1 LFLIKKFARRFV
13 MPAGVIIRS
22 GHRYLPFT
30 GRDARRSCL
39 AKNRP
44 PKEITMRKT
53 ILTAAGSA
61 LIVLS
66 AVQLA
71 AASEHHRSHR
81 ADRATVSSN
90 EQFRN
95 SNAALPSAQLD
106 WRYGGGYSAPAGR

>member
-1 LFLIKKFARRFV
+1 
-13 MPAGVIIRS
+13 
-22 GHRYLPFT
+22 
-30 GRDARRSCL
+30 
-39 AKNRP
+39 
-44 PKEITMRKT
+44 MRKT

-61 LIVLS
+61 LILLS

-95 SNAALPSAQLD
+95 SNAALPSAQPD

>member
-1 LFLIKKFARRFV
+1 
-13 MPAGVIIRS
+13 
-22 GHRYLPFT
+22 
-30 GRDARRSCL
+30 
-39 AKNRP
+39 
-44 PKEITMRKT
+44 MRKT